1 MVICII
7 YSSSRTLIGH
17 IFADAIATVLISVY
31 VIPLL
36 KEKLNE
42 SKYQRL
48 LDMVE
53 IAVRAAEQ
61 TIKED
66 GSVKKDKVVDFVSF
80 YMAEH
85 GIDISHDQLNQLI
98 ECAVYNLKQ
107 EHKPR

>member
-1 MVICII
+1 MNDLTFNILKII
-7 YSSSRTLIGH
+7 VSV
-17 IFADAIATVLISVY
+17 ATVLISVY

-61 TIKED
+61 TIKAD
-66 GSVKKDKVVDFVSF
+66 GSVKKDQVIEFVSY
-80 YMAEH
+80 YMAQH
-85 GIDISHDQLNQLI
+85 GIAISHDQLDQLI

-107 EHKPR
+107 EANNGK